1 MELNIKIKTIISNKI
16 GNFFKGEI
24 EFKSSLEKLLV
35 HYVVS
40 ANGEGKKIVRGDKI
54 KIAFGVDGKGFKSID
69 AIYPKM
75 KILSFSTG
83 KEETQIKYIWKIV
96 SEILYENIALLQ
108 KGQTE
113 LINEN
118 VISREFKED
127 PDREVLLEIFSDK

>member
-24 EFKSSLEKLLV
+24 EFESPLEKLLV

-40 ANGEGKKIVRGDKI
+40 ANGEGKKVVRGSKI
-54 KIAFGVDGKGFKSID
+54 KIAFGVDGRGFKSVD

-83 KEETQIKYIWKIV
+83 KEEIQIKYIWKII
-96 SEILYENIALLQ
+96 SEILYENMALLQ

-113 LINEN
+113 LINEKI
-118 VISREFKED
+118 ISREFKED
-127 PDREVLLEIFSDK
+127 PEREVVFKIFSDK